1 MTWLERPPKYSVLN
15 CKRTPSLA
23 DQSRE
28 AAPGEPTRGHTQFAS
43 LTHTFESLSPALRQM
58 LEGLNAVHANPGTNP
73 NHASRHN
80 TEIPPEQIHPCV
92 RYHEGTG
99 RKSLYINPVRNAFS
113 SVSAAVRLGALDHL
127 ARRLPVR
134 RGSCGG
140 SRAGARRSRRRC
152 CASSS
157 SGRSGTCSR
166 TGGREAT
173 SSCGAPPTLFPTLA

>member
-28 AAPGEPTRGHTQFAS
+28 AAPGEPSRGHTQFAS

-58 LEGLNAVHANPGTNP
+58 LEGLNAVHANFGTNP

-80 TEIPPEQIHPCV
+80 TQIPPEQIHPCV

-99 RKSLYINPVRNAFS
+99 RKSLYITR
-113 SVSAAVRLGALDHL
+113 
-127 ARRLPVR
+127 
-134 RGSCGG
+134 
-140 SRAGARRSRRRC
+140 
-152 CASSS
+152 
-157 SGRSGTCSR
+157 
-166 TGGREAT
+166 
-173 SSCGAPPTLFPTLA
+173 

>member
-99 RKSLYINPVRNAFS
+99 RKSLYINPVRNHAFRTPG
-113 SVSAAVRLGALDHL
+113 VSWDGETVFGRPCHCLLALGSGLGLIRTA
-127 ARRLPVR
+127 
-134 RGSCGG
+134 S
-140 SRAGARRSRRRC
+140 SRR
-152 CASSS
+152 
-157 SGRSGTCSR
+157 
-166 TGGREAT
+166 
-173 SSCGAPPTLFPTLA
+173 

>member
-99 RKSLYINPVRNAFS
+99 RKSLYINPVTKRAQAFNYPYFPRFFS
-113 SVSAAVRLGALDHL
+113 IFSRFPRDFWPCSLDSWRPD
-127 ARRLPVR
+127 AEN
-134 RGSCGG
+134 
-140 SRAGARRSRRRC
+140 
-152 CASSS
+152 
-157 SGRSGTCSR
+157 GRKMGEN
-166 TGGREAT
+166 G
-173 SSCGAPPTLFPTLA
+173 

>member
-73 NHASRHN
+73 NHASHHN

-113 SVSAAVRLGALDHL
+113 SVSAAVRLGAIDHL
-127 ARRLPVR
+127 ALPVVRAQGFVR
-134 RGSCGG
+134 RFEGWSEEE
-140 SRAGARRSRRRC
+140 SAPLLRFLFERAERHLL
-152 CASSS
+152 
-157 SGRSGTCSR
+157 TH
-166 TGGREAT
+166 E
-173 SSCGAPPTLFPTLA
+173 

>member
-113 SVSAAVRLGALDHL
+113 SVSA
-127 ARRLPVR
+127 
-134 RGSCGG
+134 SC
-140 SRAGARRSRRRC
+140 
-152 CASSS
+152 
-157 SGRSGTCSR
+157 
-166 TGGREAT
+166 REAGRT
-173 SSCGAPPTLFPTLA
+173 